1 MSKEAAGMKKILLVE
16 DDRHLQLLIAE
27 ELRDEGYEV
36 MTASN
41 GGEALS
47 LLFER
52 GLEAPDLIIMD
63 IRMPRMDGIDA
74 MGHILKSR
82 LDVPVV
88 IHSAYMSYR
97 DNAVA
102 RTADAYIIK
111 SHDLSRLKQTVA
123 DLIDRQVAET
133 RAEGKDRLHQAV
145 AL

>member
-1 MSKEAAGMKKILLVE
+1 MKKILLVE